1 MRRSSRTALALGAIL
16 ALEVAVFA
24 PHFRQFYCGDSIYWF
39 SRILEDSSDLVA
51 RFKNLD
57 DLGQYRPLTFAFSSW
72 IVWPLAGLDL
82 FRNHVFPFLF
92 HALNTVLV
100 FLLGRRLLASD
111 EKALV
116 ASSVFGV
123 STVAAYVT
131 YDNTFIPDY
140 LYVFF
145 YLASLLALRRGADN
159 HAAASFSAAFL
170 LFLAALSCKEAAVTY
185 PAAAL
190 VVLWLTGLSPRRSAT
205 SVVPFAAVSVAYLG
219 LHLALKE
226 GRLYPADPN
235 QPHHL
240 EVGLTTLRAKL
251 PMIGQALGLPVH
263 LPLEPA
269 WLQPFLL
276 ALPAPV
282 LAWVLLCSLRG
293 IARRERVYSASL
305 LWFVATLAPALF
317 VVAPTWEHNLYVPLV
332 GFSWIVAESL
342 GESVAA
348 R

>member
-1 MRRSSRTALALGAIL
+1 MRRSSRTALALAAIL

-51 RFKNLD
+51 RFKSLD

-92 HALNTVLV
+92 HALNTALV

-116 ASSVFGV
+116 ASFVFGA

-140 LYVFF
+140 LYAFF
-145 YLASLLALRRGADN
+145 YLASLLALRRGATDGR
-159 HAAASFSAAFL
+159 AVASFCAAFL
-170 LFLAALSCKEAAVTY
+170 LFLAALFCKEAAVTY

-190 VVLWLTGLSPRRSAT
+190 VVLWLAGLSPRRIAT
-205 SVVPFAAVSVAYLG
+205 G
-219 LHLALKE
+219 
-226 GRLYPADPN
+226 
-235 QPHHL
+235 
-240 EVGLTTLRAKL
+240 
-251 PMIGQALGLPVH
+251 
-263 LPLEPA
+263 
-269 WLQPFLL
+269 
-276 ALPAPV
+276 
-282 LAWVLLCSLRG
+282 
-293 IARRERVYSASL
+293 
-305 LWFVATLAPALF
+305 
-317 VVAPTWEHNLYVPLV
+317 
-332 GFSWIVAESL
+332 
-342 GESVAA
+342 
-348 R
+348 